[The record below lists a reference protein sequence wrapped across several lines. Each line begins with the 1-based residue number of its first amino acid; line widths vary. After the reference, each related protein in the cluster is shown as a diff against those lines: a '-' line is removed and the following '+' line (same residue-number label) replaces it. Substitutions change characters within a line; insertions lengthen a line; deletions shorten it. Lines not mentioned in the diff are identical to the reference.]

1 MNHFSKTVAVLSAL
15 LLAAAFIGCSN
26 PNSSDDSGTSVSFDD
41 CTTTATEVT
50 FADGNWSIKY
60 VITGDGMSGEANI
73 KATAADGNYTFTS
86 GTGTQTVDLSKMM
99 DADELTAFNA
109 MTTEQ
114 KKAAIIK
121 EMYAPENAKVTFNGN
136 VVTIKAAM
144 MSTTDLAEMQKNMDL
159 STLPSSAVIKTNAD
173 NTKYTISFTES
184 GIIYAI
190 YISKD

>member
-1 MNHFSKTVAVLSAL
+1 MKHFSKTVAVLSAL

-26 PNSSDDSGTSVSFDD
+26 PNSSDDSGTSVSIDD
-41 CTTTATEVT
+41 CTTAATEVT

-60 VITGDGMSGEANI
+60 VITDDGMSGEANI

-109 MTTEQ
+109 MTAEQ
-114 KKAAIIK
+114 KKAAIIE
-121 EMYAPENAKVTFNGN
+121 EMNAPENAEVTFNGN

-144 MSTTDLAEMQKNMDL
+144 STTDLAEMQKDMDL

-173 NTKYTISFTES
+173 NTKYTINFTKS
-184 GIIYAI
+184 GITYAI

>member
-1 MNHFSKTVAVLSAL
+1 MKHFSKTVAVLSAL

-26 PNSSDDSGTSVSFDD
+26 PNSSDDSGTSVSIDD

-60 VITGDGMSGEANI
+60 VITDDGMSGEANI

-109 MTTEQ
+109 MTAEQ
-114 KKAAIIK
+114 KKAAIIE
-121 EMYAPENAKVTFNGN
+121 EMNAPENAEVTFNGN

-144 MSTTDLAEMQKNMDL
+144 STTDLAEMQKDMDL

-173 NTKYTISFTES
+173 NTKYTINFTKS
-184 GIIYAI
+184 GITYAI

>member
-1 MNHFSKTVAVLSAL
+1 MKHFSKTVAVLSAL

-60 VITGDGMSGEANI
+60 VITAYSWSGEANI

-99 DADELTAFNA
+99 DADELAAFNA
-109 MTTEQ
+109 MTAEQ

-121 EMYAPENAKVTFNGN
+121 ETHAPENAEVTFNGN
-136 VVTIKAAM
+136 VVTIKFAM
-144 MSTTDLAEMQKNMDL
+144 RTTDLAEMQEGMDL

-173 NTKYTISFTES
+173 NTKYTINFTES
-184 GIIYAI
+184 GKTYTI

>member
-1 MNHFSKTVAVLSAL
+1 MKHFSKTVAVLSAL

-26 PNSSDDSGTSVSFDD
+26 PNSSDDSGTSVCIDD

-60 VITGDGMSGEANI
+60 VITDDGMSGEANI

-99 DADELTAFNA
+99 DADELTTFNA
-109 MTTEQ
+109 MTAEQ
-114 KKAAIIK
+114 KKAAIIE
-121 EMYAPENAKVTFNGN
+121 EMNAPENAEVTFNGN

-144 MSTTDLAEMQKNMDL
+144 STTDLAKMQKDMDL

-173 NTKYTISFTES
+173 NTKYTINFTKS
-184 GIIYAI
+184 GITYAI

>member
-99 DADELTAFNA
+99 NADELTAFNA
-109 MTTEQ
+109 MTAEQ

-121 EMYAPENAKVTFNGN
+121 EMNAPENAEVTFNGN

>member
-1 MNHFSKTVAVLSAL
+1 MKHFSKTVAVLSAL

-60 VITGDGMSGEANI
+60 VITGDGMSGEMNI

-86 GTGTQTVDLSKMM
+86 GAGTQTVDLSKMM
-99 DADELTAFNA
+99 DADELAAFNA
-109 MTTEQ
+109 MTAEQ
-114 KKAAIIK
+114 KKAAIIE
-121 EMYAPENAKVTFNGN
+121 EMQPPENAEVTFNGT
-136 VVTIKAAM
+136 VVTIKAA
-144 MSTTDLAEMQKNMDL
+144 MSTTDLAEMQKDMDL

-173 NTKYTISFTES
+173 NTKYTINFTVS
-184 GIIYAI
+184 GITYAI

>member
-1 MNHFSKTVAVLSAL
+1 MKHFSKTVAVLSAL

-60 VITGDGMSGEANI
+60 VITNDSMSGEANI

-99 DADELTAFNA
+99 DADELAAFNA
-109 MTTEQ
+109 MTAEQ
-114 KKAAIIK
+114 KKATIIK
-121 EMYAPENAKVTFNGN
+121 RMHAPENGEVTFNGN
-136 VVTIKAAM
+136 VVTIKFAM
-144 MSTTDLAEMQKNMDL
+144 RTTDLAEMQEDMDL

-173 NTKYTISFTES
+173 NTKYTINFTNKY
-184 GIIYAI
+184 GTTYTI